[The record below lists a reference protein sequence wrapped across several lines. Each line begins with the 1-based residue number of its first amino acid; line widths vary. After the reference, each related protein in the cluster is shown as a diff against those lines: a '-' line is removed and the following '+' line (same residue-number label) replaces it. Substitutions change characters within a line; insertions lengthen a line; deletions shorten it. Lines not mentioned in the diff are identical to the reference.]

1 MKTCEHLT
9 TAPSAHDGTYQ
20 RKSPTTDREVH
31 ESSVDL
37 LESSVDAPPT
47 AAEPATA
54 KGEGLKQLQEA
65 VQSLEEK
72 CGKVEE
78 KLRAKGVILAD
89 RLTAVDNF
97 DKDFST
103 FHKELDYVVDELSRS
118 QPVMNDDEAVKEQIE
133 KTDVSC
139 YVVCLVL

>member
-1 MKTCEHLT
+1 MKTCEQLT
-9 TAPSAHDGTYQ
+9 TAPPPHDGTDW
-20 RKSPTTDREVH
+20 RKSPTTDREVR

-47 AAEPATA
+47 EPAA
-54 KGEGLKQLQEA
+54 AQGEGLKELQEA

-97 DKDFST
+97 DKDFNT
-103 FHKELDYVVDELSRS
+103 FHKELDYVADELSKS

-139 YVVCLVL
+139 